1 MLFTPELRRTLES
14 AFLPLAC
21 ECTVMPGGALMVKIF
36 DPGTGRVAMRV
47 EELSIANL
55 TTIRAVADLI
65 AELRYDLRTCATP
78 FGVEPLSLNAFG
90 RAG

>member
-21 ECTVMPGGALMVKIF
+21 ECTVRPGGALMVKIY
-36 DPGTGRVAMRV
+36 DCDTGQVAMLV
-47 EELSIANL
+47 QDLSITHL
-55 TTIRAVADLI
+55 TTVRAVADLI

-78 FGVEPLSLNAFG
+78 FGAAHFSPSVTG
-90 RAG
+90 QTG